1 MCISRL
7 NLEEEL
13 DQMKVH
19 ASRDKTTIQE
29 LNMCLQQE
37 REGKFDL
44 AIVTIYKYSSLNV
57 LVSVTIA
64 ASLRQVITI
73 QPTSS

>member
-44 AIVTIYKYSSLNV
+44 AIVSTPHLMSL
-57 LVSVTIA
+57 
-64 ASLRQVITI
+64 
-73 QPTSS
+73 